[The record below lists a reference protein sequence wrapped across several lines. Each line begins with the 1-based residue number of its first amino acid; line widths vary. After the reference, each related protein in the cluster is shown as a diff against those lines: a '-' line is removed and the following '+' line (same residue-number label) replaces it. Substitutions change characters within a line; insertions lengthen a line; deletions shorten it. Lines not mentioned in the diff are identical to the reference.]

1 MSSFLPLPIHVE
13 EPGSEDKTFS
23 SPVRYFMNILVKTL
37 LKLKVYLLKLS
48 KIYCQVG
55 MVSFA
60 YFVISLVY
68 FWFHLQIH
76 WVNQL
81 NPLLSVRKNCIFFQK
96 KYKSVLSFP
105 FEHDKNGRSQAFTCL
120 KSKIRN
126 TKKRCDIWFKVNNK
140 GTRTTLFMDMVLKS
154 LLVTLNMFHI
164 FFCCLLWEGRS
175 FLEFQKG
182 SHV

>member
-1 MSSFLPLPIHVE
+1 
-13 EPGSEDKTFS
+13 
-23 SPVRYFMNILVKTL
+23 
-37 LKLKVYLLKLS
+37 
-48 KIYCQVG
+48 

-60 YFVISLVY
+60 YFVNSLVY

-81 NPLLSVRKNCIFFQK
+81 NTLLSVRKNCIFFQK

-105 FEHDKNGRSQAFTCL
+105 FEHDKNGKSQAFTCL
-120 KSKIRN
+120 MSKIRN
-126 TKKRCDIWFKVNNK
+126 TRKRCDIWFKVNNK
-140 GTRTTLFMDMVLKS
+140 GTRTTLFMDMVLMS
-154 LLVTLNMFHI
+154 LLVTLNMFHT

>member
-1 MSSFLPLPIHVE
+1 
-13 EPGSEDKTFS
+13 
-23 SPVRYFMNILVKTL
+23 
-37 LKLKVYLLKLS
+37 
-48 KIYCQVG
+48 

-60 YFVISLVY
+60 YFVIGLVY
-68 FWFHLQIH
+68 FWFDLQIH

-105 FEHDKNGRSQAFTCL
+105 FEHDKNGKSQAFTCL

-126 TKKRCDIWFKVNNK
+126 TRKRCDIWFKVNNK
-140 GTRTTLFMDMVLKS
+140 GTRTTLFMDLVLMS
-154 LLVTLNMFHI
+154 LLLTLNMFHT
-164 FFCCLLWEGRS
+164 FFYCLLWEGRS